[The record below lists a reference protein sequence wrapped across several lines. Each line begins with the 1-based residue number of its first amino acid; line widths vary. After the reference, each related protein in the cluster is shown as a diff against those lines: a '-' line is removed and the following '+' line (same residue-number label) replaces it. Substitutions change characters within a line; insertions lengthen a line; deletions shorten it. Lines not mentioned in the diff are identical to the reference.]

1 MPVKTTQVGL
11 TLVEIK
17 GFKVCME
24 ETNTILGG
32 FDCDG
37 GDECKSNLAG
47 SAAFVR
53 DVKPGSDVHSIL
65 PNQRSPLENKVYHV
79 VNILQLTVS
88 DDCLLTA
95 RVERR
100 SGGF

>member
-1 MPVKTTQVGL
+1 
-11 TLVEIK
+11 
-17 GFKVCME
+17 ME
-24 ETNTILGG
+24 ETNAIFGG
-32 FDCDG
+32 FDRDG

-47 SAAFVR
+47 SAAFAR

-65 PNQRSPLENKVYHV
+65 PNQRSPLENKGYHV
-79 VNILQLTVS
+79 VNILQLTVY

-100 SGGF
+100 SGASLEPPRTRPSNPLHQLDCC